1 MSKTIDERVVEMR
14 FDNKDFESNVK
25 QSMSTLDKLKQALKF
40 PSSSSKSS
48 MTAVA
53 NSVKDASSNMSGLSS
68 AVNTVRANFSALDVV
83 AVTTLANITNG
94 VVNATKNLVKS
105 FTLEPITSGFREY
118 ELQMNSIQ
126 TILANTKSKG
136 TTMDDVTKALD
147 ELNEYADLTIYNFAE
162 MTKNI
167 GTFTAAGVDLDTSVG
182 AIKGIANLGAMSSST
197 ATQVNTAM
205 YQLSQA
211 LANGRVSLMDWNS
224 VVNAGMGGEQF
235 QNALKRTAENFG
247 YDVDGMIKK
256 YGSFRESLT
265 QGGWLTAE
273 VLNETLNQIG
283 GAYDREALKAK
294 GYSDAQIKAILDLAE
309 TATSAATE
317 VKTFTQLMDTLH
329 EAAGSG
335 WAKTWQLIFGDFE
348 EAKVFFSGLHEM
360 LEPIV
365 TGPIDAMNSVIEK
378 AMGGGSENRWSE
390 FESQLKKGGASLD
403 DFQTQLSKV
412 YKASGKG
419 SLNDLI
425 KEYGTL
431 QKAMASGK
439 ISSDEVTKAL
449 SQLSAEAEK
458 SSKFVNKSGKSLS
471 QWQKIVDDVWRGD
484 YGNSDTGRFEKL
496 AKAGWD
502 YKKVQEL
509 VNMTVDG
516 HKLTLEDLTEAQ
528 IISMGYTKDQAEA
541 IKELA
546 DEASAAGKPM
556 NELINDILT
565 PKKSGRELFLEG
577 LKNVLTAIINPLQAV
592 GRAFS
597 SVFSVDAKGLH
608 NLIEGFNEFSK
619 AINLNETDLK
629 NLESVFRG
637 IFSVIH
643 IVSSAFGNTL
653 VFAIKTANMLLAPF
667 GTNVLAIAGQVGEVI
682 YQFDRWVTS
691 GDGIRQMLSVLGDLL
706 AWVTTPLRKFFGGFA
721 NIKIIQQAT
730 TVIGEFF
737 GGIKD
742 YFAEFEGLDIGEVF
756 GKLVDD
762 ISNFFK
768 NLTWEDVLE
777 GLTDFGKKFAEF
789 FSKMGEDLK
798 EISPDIIE
806 GLLNGLTEGAG
817 ALWTKMQELGSAI
830 ITAICSILGIHS
842 PSTVMYEI
850 GQNIVQGLINGI
862 QSLVGGVT
870 DVLESLG
877 IDIQEFFK
885 NIDWGAVAV
894 VGSGIGAFVVLYQ
907 FTDALQT
914 FATGVKQA
922 TAPMQSAG
930 NLITSIKTTVDG
942 FNQLAGF
949 ESNTSSKGLLNV
961 ANSVR
966 IFAQSIAIIA
976 GAVAVLAVLDTNKM
990 IGAAIAIG
998 VLMGVLGGVV
1008 IAVSKFAAQGSM
1020 IDTVQISTLLLSLA
1034 GTFAIVAI
1042 AVRILNGVDAEAFGK
1057 AITLFV
1063 TLAAVVSALTLVNRL
1078 GGDKEINNVTNIL
1091 TKLGL
1096 AFALMAVATKLMGG
1110 LSVDEIGNAIVVIG
1124 MFTTVVSLLMI
1135 FNRIGGQADAAA
1147 QVISKIG
1154 VAFLLLAVVSKI
1166 LGNLTGEEMGKA
1178 IVMLGYFTICIGLL
1192 TAISRVAKGVEGVS
1206 TYIAQVGLCFMLL
1219 AATARILGGM
1229 TGEEMAKAFT
1239 MITAF
1244 TAVIIALTAAM
1255 NLIPKGQIKGISTA
1269 LLSMSLAIGIIAAI
1283 AVLLGY
1289 VKTENLV
1296 KGIAAVSA
1304 LAILVSIMAQSARGV
1319 RDVGSTMTG
1328 MAIAIGV
1335 MAAALAVLS
1344 FIDTDKLATSV
1355 AALSAVMGMFALMV
1369 KSATGFGEGFKVAP
1383 IISMIAVMT
1392 VLSGALYILASLPI
1406 ESTIGSAIALSTLLV
1421 ALSASMRLLN
1431 DNSMAANKN
1440 MVMNVLLM
1448 SAALAALAGVL
1459 HIVAGLDPVGSMAN
1473 ATALSVLLVSLVA
1486 SIRLLDGMKGMDLV
1500 SVISVLTPM
1509 VLIVAILA
1517 EILSSISGLD
1527 PIGSVSNV
1535 AALSTLLVTI
1545 SVCTSVLSKVGA
1557 LGLAAAAAV
1566 PGFLAISAAVI
1577 VVAGVVVGIATEIGK
1592 IEGAAEAIEKGGE
1605 VLGAIGSALGNF
1617 IGSFVGGIGEG
1628 FTASLITMADNLSAF
1643 IDHLQ
1648 PFLDGVSSIDPSSM
1662 EGLQALANALLT
1674 LTGASFLNS
1683 IASLVGMGADFE
1695 GLSNAMEPLGKALAS
1710 FADATS
1716 GIDGVTDLA
1725 MKAMAL
1731 KSVVEAF
1738 ASIPNSGGWIED
1750 LIGGKDYTGF
1760 AQGMTSIGNALAS
1773 FNTVTEGMDDIGS
1786 LNTRIEGLKNLI
1798 TAMNQVPSEGG
1809 FLGMLIGGKDFTKFA
1824 TGMSDMG
1831 DALKEF
1837 YNATKNI
1844 EDPSRLQSVIQALNS
1859 LISGMQGIPNEGGWI
1874 DNLLGNKKFD
1884 NFAEGMKSIG
1894 NGLYNFYDATSGIKD
1909 VGTLEGVV
1917 SVMTSL
1923 IKGMQD
1929 IPSEG
1934 GFLDNLFGTQDVNK
1948 FASGIASIGNAIYSF
1963 AYMTSGI
1970 TDINTFKGV
1979 VDATCDLIE
1988 GMAGIP
1994 GSGGML
2000 DTLFGGNQDF
2010 GSFSVA
2016 MSNIAAAMQTFSAVS
2031 NLITDPNAFSV
2042 AVSSTKYLLQGL
2054 SSIEASGGLLEE
2066 MLGGASFASFGV
2078 SLSSLGYAMQTYVNN
2093 ISGLDFLNVSPSVTA
2108 MTQLFDF
2115 LNSLEEI
2122 DASGVDEF
2130 KKAIEDLSTI
2140 DLSGL
2145 ASAFDSEAISAMT
2158 AAGKNIISA
2167 ISEAITTNASGISD
2181 ALTSA
2186 LATAVTSA
2194 SPETEKFSTIG
2205 EMIVKAISKGISDND
2220 DNVADTAKA
2229 AVSDAKSAA
2238 EKVASEFYDVGAQMS
2253 AGLAAGMRKHLGEVQ
2268 RAATLMAEAAAK
2280 ATAAAAQVHSP
2291 SRVFTRIGVFMGEG
2305 LKIGLDNYVTPI
2317 YKTAYSMGSKAI
2329 DGMRS
2334 AVSAIGNV
2342 IDSGMEFNPTI
2353 SPVLDLS
2360 NVQSGAA
2367 AISGMFANPGLE
2379 MSGFLNT
2386 TGRLVDA
2393 RIQNGSFRD
2402 VVKAVDRLG
2411 GKISELER
2419 PSYNI
2424 GDVTYDDGS
2433 NIAQFAEGLVRT
2445 IRVEE
2450 RRK

>member
-48 MTAVA
+48 MSAVA
-53 NSVKDASSNMSGLSS
+53 NSVKTASSNMNGLNN
-68 AVNTVRANFSALDVV
+68 AVSTVRASFSALDVV
-83 AVTTLANITNG
+83 AVTALGNITNG

-105 FTLEPITSGFREY
+105 FTIDPITSGLREY

-136 TTMDDVTKALD
+136 TTIDDVTKALD

-197 ATQVNTAM
+197 SAQVNTAM

-211 LANGRVSLMDWNS
+211 LATGRVSLMDWNS

-235 QNALKRTAENFG
+235 QNALKRTAKNMG
-247 YDVDGMIKK
+247 TDVDALIKK

-265 QGGWLTAE
+265 MGGWLTAD

-283 GAYDREALKAK
+283 GAYDEAALRAK
-294 GYSDAQIKAILDLAE
+294 GYSEENIKAILDLAE
-309 TATSAATE
+309 TATNAATE

-335 WAKTWQLIFGDFE
+335 WAKTWQLIFGDFYE
-348 EAKVFFSGLHEM
+348 SKDFFSGLHKM
-360 LEPIV
+360 LEPVV
-365 TGPIDAMNSVIEK
+365 TGPIDAMNSVIEE
-378 AMGGGSENRWSE
+378 AMGGGGESRWGE
-390 FESQLKKGGASLD
+390 FETQLKNAGTSAKE
-403 DFQTQLSKV
+403 FQTELAKV

-419 SLNDLI
+419 SLDDLV
-425 KEYGTL
+425 KDYGSL
-431 QKAMASGK
+431 EKAMASGK
-439 ISSDEVTKAL
+439 ITSEEVSKAL
-449 SQLSAEAEK
+449 SQLSTEAEK
-458 SSKFVNKSGKSLS
+458 SSKTINDSGKSLAE
-471 QWQKIVDDVWRGD
+471 WQSIVDDVWRGD
-484 YGNSDTGRFEKL
+484 YGNSDTGHFEKL

-528 IISMGYTKDQAEA
+528 IVSMGYTKEQAKA
-541 IKELA
+541 LKELA

-597 SVFSVDAKGLH
+597 SVFSVDAKGLY

-629 NLESVFRG
+629 NLESAFRG

-643 IVSSAFGNTL
+643 IISSAFGNTL
-653 VFAIKTANMLLAPF
+653 VFAIKTANILLAPF

-706 AWVTTPLRKFFGGFA
+706 SWVTTPLRKFFDGFS
-721 NIKIIQQAT
+721 NIKIVQQAT
-730 TVIGEFF
+730 TVIAEFF

-742 YFAEFEGLDIGEVF
+742 YFAEFEGLDIGEAF
-756 GKLVDD
+756 SKLVDD

-777 GLTDFGKKFAEF
+777 GLTEFGEKFLEF
-789 FSKMGEDLK
+789 FSKIGEELK
-798 EISPDIIE
+798 TVGPDIIT
-806 GLLNGLTEGAG
+806 GLLNGISEGAG
-817 ALWTKMQELGSAI
+817 MAWTKMQEIGNAI
-830 ITAICSILGIHS
+830 INAICSVLGIHS

-850 GQNIVQGLINGI
+850 GRNIVQGLINGI
-862 QSLVGGVT
+862 QSLIGGVT
-870 DVLESLG
+870 DAFASIGV
-877 IDIQEFFK
+877 DIQEVFS
-885 NIDWGAVAV
+885 NIDWGAVAAIGTGV
-894 VGSGIGAFVVLYQ
+894 GAFVVLYQ

-942 FNQLAGF
+942 FNQMAGF
-949 ESNTSSKGLLNV
+949 ESNTSSKGLLNL
-961 ANSVR
+961 ANSIR

-976 GAVAVLAVLDTNKM
+976 GAVAVLAVLDTGKM
-990 IGAAIAIG
+990 IAASVAIG
-998 VLMGVLGGVV
+998 ILMGVLGGVV

-1020 IDTVQISTLLLSLA
+1020 IDTMQISTLLLSLA
-1034 GTFAIVAI
+1034 GTFAIVAV
-1042 AVRILNGVDAEAFGK
+1042 AVRVLNGVDSDAFGK

-1091 TKLGL
+1091 TKLGV

-1178 IVMLGYFTICIGLL
+1178 IVMLGYFTICVGLL
-1192 TAISRVAKGVEGVS
+1192 TAISRIAKGVEGVS
-1206 TYIAQVGLCFMLL
+1206 TYIAQVGLCFVLL

-1229 TGEEMAKAFT
+1229 TGEEMGKALA

-1255 NLIPKGQIKGISTA
+1255 NLIPKGQIKSISTA
-1269 LLSMSLAIGIIAAI
+1269 LLSMSLAIGIIAGI

-1304 LAILVSIMAQSARGV
+1304 LSVLVSLMAQSARGV

-1335 MAAALAVLS
+1335 MAAAIAVLS
-1344 FIDTDKLATSV
+1344 FIDVDRLATAT
-1355 AALSAVMGMFALMV
+1355 AALAVVMGMFALMT
-1369 KSATGFGEGFKVAP
+1369 KSATGFGEGFKVGP
-1383 IISMIAVMT
+1383 IISMIGVLT
-1392 VLSGALYILASLPI
+1392 VLSAALYILAGLPI
-1406 ESTIGSAIALSTLLV
+1406 ESTMGSAVALSTLLV
-1421 ALSASMRLLN
+1421 ALSASMKLLN
-1431 DNSMAANKN
+1431 NNSMTVNSD
-1440 MVMNVLLM
+1440 MVKSVVLM
-1448 SAALAALAGVL
+1448 TVALAALGGVL
-1459 HIVAGLDPVGSMAN
+1459 HIVAGLDPVGSMGN
-1473 ATALSVLLVSLVA
+1473 AVALSALLLALTA
-1486 SIRLLDGMKGMDLV
+1486 SIRLLDNVKGLDIV
-1500 SVISVLTPM
+1500 SVISVLAPM
-1509 VLIVAILA
+1509 MVVVAVLA
-1517 EILSSISGLD
+1517 EILTAISGLD
-1527 PIGSVSNV
+1527 PLGSVANV
-1535 AALSTLLVTI
+1535 AALSTLLITLTA
-1545 SVCTSVLSKVGA
+1545 CTAILSRVGA
-1557 LGLAAAAAV
+1557 LGSAAAAAV

-1577 VVAGVVVGIATEIGK
+1577 AVIGVVVGIATAIGQ

-1605 VLGAIGSALGNF
+1605 VLGAIGSAIGNF

-1628 FTASLITMADNLSAF
+1628 ITASLVTMADNLSAF

-1648 PFLDGVSSIDPSSM
+1648 PFLDGVSTIDPSSM
-1662 EGLQALANALLT
+1662 EGLQALASALLT

-1683 IASLVGMGADFE
+1683 IASLIGMGADFE
-1695 GLSNAMEPLGKALAS
+1695 GLSNAMKPLGEALSS

-1738 ASIPNSGGWIED
+1738 ASIPNSGGWLED

-1798 TAMNQVPSEGG
+1798 SAMNQVPSEGG
-1809 FLGMLIGGKDFTKFA
+1809 FLGMLIGGKDFSKFA
-1824 TGMSDMG
+1824 DGMSDMG

-1837 YNATKNI
+1837 YDSTTNI
-1844 EDPSRLQSVIQALNS
+1844 EDPSRLQSIIQALNS

-1884 NFAEGMKSIG
+1884 NFAEGMKAIG
-1894 NGLYNFYDATSGIKD
+1894 TALYNFYDSTSGIEDTGK
-1909 VGTLEGVV
+1909 LNGVI
-1917 SVMTSL
+1917 SATTAL
-1923 IKGMQD
+1923 IEGMQG

-1934 GFLDNLFGTQDVNK
+1934 GFLDNLFGSQDVNK

-1970 TDINTFKGV
+1970 SDIDTFKGI

-1988 GMAGIP
+1988 GMSDIP

-2000 DTLFGGNQDF
+2000 DTLFGGKQDF
-2010 GSFSVA
+2010 SSFSLA
-2016 MSNIAAAMQTFSAVS
+2016 MSNIAAAMQSFSAVS
-2031 NLITDPNAFSV
+2031 NLITDPNAF
-2042 AVSSTKYLLQGL
+2042 ATTVSSTKYLLQGL
-2054 SSIEASGGLLEE
+2054 SGIEVSGGLLEE
-2066 MLGGASFASFGV
+2066 MLGGTSFASLGV

-2093 ISGLDFLNVSPSVTA
+2093 VSGLDFTNVTPSVTA
-2108 MTQLFDF
+2108 MKELLDF

-2122 DASGVDEF
+2122 DSSGVESF
-2130 KKAIEDLSTI
+2130 KQAIEDLSSI

-2145 ASAFDSEAISAMT
+2145 ASAFDSEAVSAM
-2158 AAGKNIISA
+2158 ADAGKNIVSA

-2186 LATAVTSA
+2186 MATAVSSA
-2194 SPETEKFSTIG
+2194 TPETAKFSTVG
-2205 EMIVKAISKGISDND
+2205 EMIVKAIAQGVGDND
-2220 DNVADTAKA
+2220 DAVAEAAKT
-2229 AVSDAKSAA
+2229 AVSDAKSSA
-2238 EKVASEFYDVGAQMS
+2238 EAVADDFYSVGAQMS
-2253 AGLAAGMRKHLGEVQ
+2253 AGLAAGMRAHLDQVEK
-2268 RAATLMAEAAAK
+2268 AADAMANAAAK
-2280 ATAAAAQVHSP
+2280 AVAAAAQVRSP
-2291 SRVFTRIGVFMGEG
+2291 SRVMKRIGAFMGEG
-2305 LKIGLDNYVTPI
+2305 LLIGLESYTNPV
-2317 YKTAYSMGSKAI
+2317 YKASYTMGSKSI
-2329 DGMRS
+2329 EGMRS
-2334 AVSAIGNV
+2334 AVASIGDV
-2342 IDSGMEFNPTI
+2342 IDSDMDFSPTI
-2353 SPVLDLS
+2353 SPVLDLN
-2360 NVQSGAA
+2360 NVRSGAA
-2367 AISGMFANPGLE
+2367 TLNSLFANPGLE

-2386 TGRLVDA
+2386 TGRLIDA
-2393 RIQNGSFRD
+2393 RIQNGSFDD
-2402 VVKAVDRLG
+2402 VVKAVDRVRGKLG
-2411 GKISELER
+2411 ELER
-2419 PSYNI
+2419 PSYTVN
-2424 GDVTYDDGS
+2424 GVTYDDGS

-2445 IRVEE
+2445 LRVEE